1 MQTQSDEAM
10 MPKKFLRED
19 KWDEKTLFEYAK
31 RHLAAAQILF
41 QNQDAA
47 SYALSISSAGY
58 LCHLGVELL
67 LKGCCLYESDSFKD
81 QHNLHILIDDISFIK
96 IDTNLN
102 VHLKNIQQFNEM
114 RYPQDLSNTKV
125 VEDLDINSNL
135 PEEIGDHDWVG
146 TIKLLHEILKQ
157 MPAAL
162 QEIAK
167 PIFASFDDVLL
178 EKRYLKGGEYLYRLV
193 LDV

>member
-1 MQTQSDEAM
+1 MS
-10 MPKKFLRED
+10 KKFLRED

-41 QNQDAA
+41 QNQDIP

-81 QHNLHILIDDISFIK
+81 QHNLYDLIDEVSFIK
-96 IDTNLN
+96 IDADLC

-114 RYPQDLSNTKV
+114 RYPQDLSNAKV
-125 VEDLDINSNL
+125 AEYLDINSNFL
-135 PEEIGDHDWVG
+135 EEIGDHDWVG

-157 MPAAL
+157 MPPGL

-167 PIFASFDDVLL
+167 PIFSDFDNVLV
-178 EKRYLKGGEYLYRLV
+178 EKRYLKNGEYLYRLV
-193 LDV
+193 LDL